1 MEKKLKQMFDYQA
14 FSGNKEID
22 RMMQEAETRYGSAL
36 SDDDLYFVNA
46 AGTEIDFDREKKD
59 QKDDDH
65 LF

>member
-14 FSGNKEID
+14 FSGNREID

-46 AGTEIDFDREKKD
+46 AGTEIDLDREKKD